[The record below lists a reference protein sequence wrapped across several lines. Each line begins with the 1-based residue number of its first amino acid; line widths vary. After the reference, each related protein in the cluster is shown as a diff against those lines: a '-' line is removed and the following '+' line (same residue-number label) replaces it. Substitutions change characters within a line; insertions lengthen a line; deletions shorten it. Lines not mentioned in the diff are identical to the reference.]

1 MNTTKFILSPIRVF
15 AVALLNAIYISVAL
29 ASGSN
34 KLMNEY
40 AVELLTAEDGFVSSE
55 IYSIVQD
62 RQGFLWFGTAE
73 NGVMRYDGRNVKLF
87 ESSSEDDQSLSHN
100 DAGNL
105 MLDAEG
111 NIWVGTWGG
120 GVNRYDPTT
129 GQYARYLN
137 VADDVNSLSSNR
149 IQSLFQDNAGD
160 IWLGSYDK
168 GLNRFLG
175 NGQFQ
180 RVQKI
185 PGDKNSLSHNRI
197 WDIIDNDADSLW
209 VATSYGIN
217 LLDKKTLNAKHFL
230 PEPKNKT
237 ATGANEIRSL
247 LRTSSHQLFVATQNG
262 PFLFFPSSGVF
273 LPQTTREGKP
283 LSQVNSM
290 IEGHDGQIWF
300 VTTEGLYRHTGEGN
314 YVEKVDFGYENG
326 LRIIFEDHTKTKWIT
341 SEVHGIFKFSP
352 RGKIKQINSELLTVP
367 SGIALDN
374 EDKNGDI
381 LIVTANAD
389 VFKWKVKEELLQ
401 KEYDSVF
408 KEFKGYKERGGI
420 ERPIIVPDQ
429 DGFLWVAQDDFVA
442 KVDRRTK
449 AISRIGYSK
458 TDSNYRQFREFRA
471 LELDNDGN
479 VWIGT
484 YKHGIYIYNKHSKE
498 FKHLT
503 TEDGLTHP
511 EIHSLYKDASGNM
524 WVGSGGGVNLWL
536 ADGESFANF
545 NGAEGQ
551 QGSLVDRIVEDI
563 HQTNAGEIWIATQRG
578 LYQYF
583 AESKSFKHFSEK
595 NGLPTTLIR
604 AIADGED
611 GRLWLTTNKG
621 VFLYNPDTQN
631 AISYNSTTDLA
642 GKNFYSGSLI
652 EASGKTF
659 FTSSQRGIEY
669 FKYNQEQT
677 DAVSAKIV
685 LTGFKKMGE
694 SVELNNPL
702 SYVTDIDLSYEDYF
716 FSLEF
721 ALLDFSNPERAHFA
735 YKLEGYDE
743 QWIDIGNHT
752 SVSFT
757 NLNGGDYRLLVK
769 AKKPNGEWGDDPLS
783 LNLHVAV
790 APWKSWWAYTIY
802 GLILLGM
809 VVSVIY
815 LRTRLQQTEITKQK
829 RFVHALEQ
837 QVSEKTASLKAQA
850 NHLKQ
855 ALEQAEE
862 ATKLKSE
869 FLANMS
875 HEIRT
880 PMNGVI
886 GMLGL
891 LKKSELT
898 AEQNQRLNIAR
909 SSANSLLVLI
919 NDILDFSKIEAGKLE
934 LESVDFD
941 LRALVESVALSVA
954 HSAQEKGLKVIVD
967 VLKVNDTKIHSDPN
981 RIQQILTNLLSN
993 AVKFTEQG
1001 EIYIAAKLLPSDVE
1015 SEAILHLT
1023 VKDTGIGIPESKLP
1037 HLFDAF
1043 TQVDASTTR
1052 RFGGTGLGLSI
1063 TRKLCQLLGGDISVT
1078 SELGKGSCFN
1088 VICKVSGSEESM
1100 KLQPELVK
1108 ENIRCLVVDNNAST
1122 RQSMQTQLEYWGVNA
1137 LTTSSLEEAAALCS
1151 ADEGSEQDPF
1161 NIDILFLEK
1170 VVVENEQYNQLLNV
1184 EGVENLKHGRII
1196 LMTKLSDVDSY
1207 SEYRG
1212 LPIDECLPK
1221 PITTSDLLRILETTV
1236 GKAGTRNDV
1245 HTQPLVMGTIDSAEQ
1260 HSDEAPVELETE
1272 NSPLASEATR
1282 ILLVEDNAIN
1292 QLVATNALESEGY
1305 RVDVANNGLEAL
1317 NMLKCSDPK
1326 AQYSAIIMD
1335 CQMPEM
1341 DGFEATQCIREGAAG
1356 DIYKN
1361 TPIIA
1366 MTANAMQSDKD
1377 MCMAAGMDDFLT
1389 KPIDNQKVTS
1399 TLQKW
1404 LNKNN

>member
-1 MNTTKFILSPIRVF
+1 
-15 AVALLNAIYISVAL
+15 
-29 ASGSN
+29 
-34 KLMNEY
+34 MNEY

-87 ESSSEDDQSLSHN
+87 ESNSENEQSLSHN

-105 MLDAEG
+105 MLDTEG

-120 GVNRYDPTT
+120 GVNKYNPTT
-129 GQYARYLN
+129 GRYARYSN
-137 VADDVNSLSSNR
+137 VPDDVNSLSSNR

-175 NGQFQ
+175 NGKFQ

-197 WDIIDNDADSLW
+197 WDIIDNDANSLW
-209 VATSYGIN
+209 VATSYGVN

-262 PFLFFPSSGVF
+262 PFLFLPSSGVF

-290 IEGHDGQIWF
+290 IEDHDGQIWF

-352 RGKIKQINSELLTVP
+352 RDKIKQINSELLTAP
-367 SGIALDN
+367 SGIALDIAPDDS
-374 EDKNGDI
+374 DKNGDV

-389 VFKWKVKEELLQ
+389 VFKWKVNEELLQ
-401 KEYDSVF
+401 KEFDSVF
-408 KEFKGYKERGGI
+408 KELGGYNERGVI

-429 DGFLWVAQDDFVA
+429 EGLLWVAQDDFMA

-449 AISRIGYSK
+449 AISRIEYPK

-484 YKHGIYIYNKHSKE
+484 YKHGIYVYNKLSGE

-503 TEDGLTHP
+503 TKDGLTHP
-511 EIHSLYKDASGNM
+511 EIHSLHKDASGNM
-524 WVGSGGGVNLWL
+524 WVGTGGGVNLWSV
-536 ADGESFANF
+536 DSKSFAYF
-545 NGAEGQ
+545 SGAEGQ
-551 QGSLVDRIVEDI
+551 TGSLVDSIVEDI
-563 HQTNAGEIWIATQRG
+563 HQTSDGQVWIATQTG
-578 LYQYF
+578 LYQYL
-583 AESKSFKHFSEK
+583 AASKSFKHFSEK

-631 AISYNSTTDLA
+631 VISYNSATDLA
-642 GKNFYSGSLI
+642 GKNFYSDSLVK
-652 EASGKTF
+652 ASGKTF

-677 DAVSAKIV
+677 DAASANIV

-694 SVELNNPL
+694 PVELNKPL

-716 FSLEF
+716 FSLYF
-721 ALLDFSNPERAHFA
+721 ALLDFSDPKRARFA

-769 AKKPNGEWGDDPLS
+769 AMKPNGEWGDDTLS
-783 LNLHVAV
+783 LKLHVAV

-802 GLILLGM
+802 SLFLLGIL
-809 VVSVIY
+809 VLVIY

-829 RFVHALEQ
+829 RFVQTLEQ

-850 NHLKQ
+850 NDLKQ
-855 ALEQAEE
+855 ALESAEE

-891 LKKSELT
+891 LKKSDLT
-898 AEQNQRLNIAR
+898 AEQSQRVSIAKT
-909 SSANSLLVLI
+909 SANSLLVLI

-934 LESVDFD
+934 LESLDFD
-941 LRALVESVALSVA
+941 LRELVESVALSVA
-954 HSAQEKGLKVIVD
+954 HSAQEKDLELVVD
-967 VLKVNDTKIHSDPN
+967 VSEISETKIYSDPN

-993 AVKFTEQG
+993 AIKFTEQG

-1015 SEAILHLT
+1015 NEAMLHLT

-1063 TRKLCQLLGGDISVT
+1063 TKNLCHLLGGDISVA

-1088 VICKVSGSEESM
+1088 VICKVTGSKESTT
-1100 KLQPELVK
+1100 LQPELAK
-1108 ENIRCLVVDNNAST
+1108 ENTRCLIVDNNAST
-1122 RQSMQTQLEYWGVNA
+1122 RHTLQNQLGLWGVNA
-1137 LTTSSLEEAAALCS
+1137 LTASSLEEAATLYLAH
-1151 ADEGSEQDPF
+1151 EGNGQSKLD
-1161 NIDILFLEK
+1161 IDILFLEK
-1170 VVVENEQYNQLLNV
+1170 VVDEHERDNQLLNLNGA
-1184 EGVENLKHGRII
+1184 ESLRFSRTI

-1207 SEYRG
+1207 SEFRG
-1212 LPIDECLPK
+1212 LPVDECLPK
-1221 PITTSDLLRILETTV
+1221 PLTTADLLRLLENTV
-1236 GKAGTRNDV
+1236 DKSCTQNDV
-1245 HTQPLVMGTIDSAEQ
+1245 SPQQLGIGTADYVER
-1260 HSDEAPVELETE
+1260 HPDEGLTKQDTE
-1272 NSPLASEATR
+1272 SRSLTIEATR

-1305 RVDVANNGLEAL
+1305 LVDVANNGLEAL
-1317 NMLKCSDPK
+1317 DMLKRSELE

-1341 DGFEATQCIREGAAG
+1341 DGFEATKCIREGAAG
-1356 DIYKN
+1356 DIYKK

-1366 MTANAMQSDKD
+1366 VTANAMQSDKD

-1389 KPIDNQKVTS
+1389 KPIDNQKVIS

-1404 LNKNN
+1404 LSKID

>member
-1 MNTTKFILSPIRVF
+1 
-15 AVALLNAIYISVAL
+15 
-29 ASGSN
+29 
-34 KLMNEY
+34 MNEY

-73 NGVMRYDGRNVKLF
+73 NGLMRYDGRNVKLF
-87 ESSSEDDQSLSHN
+87 ESNSENEQSLSHN

-120 GVNRYDPTT
+120 GVNKYEPTT
-129 GQYARYLN
+129 GRFVRYSN
-137 VADDVNSLSSNR
+137 VPNEADSLSSNR
-149 IQSLFQDNAGD
+149 IQSLFQDSTGD

-175 NGQFQ
+175 NGRFQ

-185 PGDKNSLSHNRI
+185 PGVKNSLSHNRI

-230 PEPKNKT
+230 PDPKNKT

-247 LRTSSHQLFVATQNG
+247 LRTSSHQIFVATQNG
-262 PFLFFPSSGVF
+262 PFLFLPSSGVF
-273 LPQTTREGKP
+273 LPQTTRDGES

-290 IEGHDGQIWF
+290 IEDHDGQIWF
-300 VTTEGLYRHTGEGN
+300 VTTEGLYRHAREGN

-352 RGKIKQINSELLTVP
+352 RGKLKQINSELLTAP

-374 EDKNGDI
+374 SDENGDV

-401 KEYDSVF
+401 KEHDSVF
-408 KEFKGYKERGGI
+408 KELEGYKERGVI

-429 DGFLWVAQDDFVA
+429 AGFLWVAQDNFVA

-449 AISRIGYSK
+449 TVSRIEYPN
-458 TDSNYRQFREFRA
+458 TDSDYRQFREFRA

-484 YKHGIYIYNKHSKE
+484 YKHGIYIYNKLSGE
-498 FKHLT
+498 YKHLT
-503 TEDGLTHP
+503 TKDGLTHP

-524 WVGSGGGVNLWL
+524 WVGTGGGVNLWSVNSQ
-536 ADGESFANF
+536 SFTF
-545 NGAEGQ
+545 FSGAEDHA
-551 QGSLVDRIVEDI
+551 GSLVDSIVEDI
-563 HQTNAGEIWIATQRG
+563 HQTSDGEIWVATQRG
-578 LYQYF
+578 LFKYL
-583 AESKSFKHFSEK
+583 AESKSFQHFSEK

-604 AIADGED
+604 AIADGDD

-621 VFLYNPDTQN
+621 VLLYNPDTQN
-631 AISYNSTTDLA
+631 VISYNRTTDLA
-642 GKNFYSGSLI
+642 GKNFYSDSLVK
-652 EASGKTF
+652 ASGKTF

-677 DAVSAKIV
+677 DAVSANIV

-694 SVELNNPL
+694 SVELDKPL
-702 SYVTDIDLSYEDYF
+702 SYVTDLDLSYEDYF
-716 FSLEF
+716 FSLDF
-721 ALLDFSNPERAHFA
+721 ALLDFSDPKRARFA

-743 QWIDIGNHT
+743 QWIDIGNHD

-769 AKKPNGEWGDDPLS
+769 AMKPNGEWGDDTLS